1 MINRKKAAIMENMQ
15 RIGFLLTAG
24 ICMLLCLHCEENPL
38 DHSVISPIGR
48 QISGQATL
56 VGETNHENIYVWLE
70 GFNIGTYTDEMGEF
84 QIFLPSPDSQGIA
97 GRVNGIFYLY
107 FYIANYRVSMAQ
119 VMFADGE
126 LITSSGDF
134 RADGK
139 LNGVRALYKLLHI
152 RTTVIPE
159 TVPENFEGDINVL
172 VQLQAVSDSVNVVFP
187 KITGGSSGVVFL
199 RNISSE
205 DVFVYLPESVENIQM
220 SEKIG
225 PEIRYIPLVFRVRRG
240 SLPSGRYEAI
250 PYFFVEQ
257 DTLPPELLESLDPN
271 VGEIGPDYLNIPF
284 RRDGG
289 QFTVQPLQ

>member
-1 MINRKKAAIMENMQ
+1 MKNKQ
-15 RIGFLLTAG
+15 WIGLLLTAG
-24 ICMLLCLHCEENPL
+24 ICMLLCLRCEENPL
-38 DHSVISPIGR
+38 DNSVISPIGR

-84 QIFLPSPDSQGIA
+84 QLHLPSPDSQGIA
-97 GRVNGIFYLY
+97 GRVSGVFSLY
-107 FYIANYRVSMAQ
+107 FYIANYKVSMTQ
-119 VMFADGE
+119 VIFADGE
-126 LITSSGDF
+126 LITSGGDIGI
-134 RADGK
+134 DGK

-152 RTTVIPE
+152 RTTVMPD
-159 TVPENFEGDINVL
+159 TVPENFEGNINVL

-199 RNISSE
+199 RNTNSE
-205 DVFVYLPESVENIQM
+205 DIFVYLPESFENIQM
-220 SEKIG
+220 SDKIG
-225 PEIRYIPLVFRVRRG
+225 PEIRELPLVFRVRRG

-271 VGEIGPDYLNIPF
+271 IGEIGPDYLNIPF

-289 QFTVQPLQ
+289 QFTVQALQ